1 MFKRMRTSG
10 LAGTGAV
17 LLVLSIAGFVAAASI
32 AKAGVDPTVDPTPTT
47 QGFVDVNDDGIAD
60 TCQTDVVLNAE
71 VGAGA
76 AAAADLNGDGQISV
90 SEAAQSW
97 FIGGANCNHGG
108 YVSGVAQACGATVPV
123 VAAVP
128 AASAESSPTVAEVP
142 AASPSSSPL
151 TTIAAPTTEC
161 TTETVETPETAVPT
175 VCVASVAP
183 VAPVAPSP
191 SPVID
196 ATLTTAPTVL
206 TSPNDHGKKVSAV
219 AHSTAIG
226 GKNCNHGGAVSEAAH
241 QDKAA
246 RDAAKAARTAARDA
260 AKAAR
265 TAARQ
270 ASKANS
276 THGKGH
282 NR

>member
-1 MFKRMRTSG
+1 MFKRLRSSW
-10 LAGTGAV
+10 LAGSGAM

-32 AKAGVDPTVDPTPTT
+32 AKAGVDPTVDPVTTT
-47 QGFVDVNDDGIAD
+47 QGFVDVNDDGIDD
-60 TCQTDVVLNAE
+60 TCQTDVVVSAE

-76 AAAADLNGDGQISV
+76 ASAADLNGDGQISV
-90 SEAAQSW
+90 SEAAQSS
-97 FIGGANCNHGG
+97 FIGGSNCNHGG
-108 YVSGVAQACGATVPV
+108 YVSGVAHACGA
-123 VAAVP
+123 AVP
-128 AASAESSPTVAEVP
+128 LVAVAPSASAESSPAVAEAP
-142 AASPSSSPL
+142 AASPSSSPA
-151 TTIAAPTTEC
+151 TTITSPTISC
-161 TTETVETPETAVPT
+161 TTEADEAPETTLPAVCIT
-175 VCVASVAP
+175 P
-183 VAPVAPSP
+183 VAPVGPVAPSA
-191 SPVID
+191 SPAVD
-196 ATLTTAPTVL
+196 GTLTTVVTVV

-265 TAARQ
+265 SAAHD
-270 ASKANS
+270 ANKLNKVQ
-276 THGKGH
+276 GKGH